1 MSLLKALN
9 LKSTPQPFDVIRQD
23 FLTVINTLGYPTIP
37 ITKEDVTALAVI
49 YANYSIHYLIAIGT
63 TLEAHEAEAKTM
75 TFMNSFI
82 AEAMHHAGLHYFNKE
97 EGYSIVDKS
106 IQVALDND
114 GVITMGDVDTII
126 DEIELV
132 YAETE
137 EDFEE

>member
-1 MSLLKALN
+1 MSLLKAIN
-9 LKSTPQPFDVIRQD
+9 LKAIPQPFEATKVD
-23 FLTVINTLGYPTIP
+23 FLKVIESLDYPHASVTR
-37 ITKEDVTALAVI
+37 EDIAALAVI
-49 YANYSIHYLIAIGT
+49 YTDYSLHYLIAIGS
-63 TLEAHEAEAKTM
+63 TLEPHEAQAKTM
-75 TFMNSFI
+75 TFMNSYI

-114 GVITMGDVDTII
+114 GVVTMDDVSKII

-132 YAETE
+132 YVETE